1 MDSTTLESTLS
12 IKDDDFSNDSST
24 IFSTS
29 SVGESTTINVIED
42 LSSQDDTTTTTTRT
56 TTTTTTTATKESTTL
71 LPEASGIDTV
81 TELHESEEEKMHN
94 VTVRN
99 KNTTPSTSGKLE
111 QDFEHANSTVSVQ
124 TNRSRI
130 TNKSRYSGGYKRDS
144 LGSISWKILPGLR
157 MVYTRLTGNRAI
169 LINICVIG
177 NSIKTIGVSAFI
189 ISWNACRKFI
199 WTCPEGYTM

>member
-1 MDSTTLESTLS
+1 MDSTTLESTFS

-24 IFSTS
+24 IFSTN

-42 LSSQDDTTTTTTRT
+42 LSSQDDTTTTTT
-56 TTTTTTTATKESTTL
+56 TTTATKESTTL
-71 LPEASGIDTV
+71 LPKASGIDTV

-130 TNKSRYSGGYKRDS
+130 TNKSRILQWIQARLPWLDLLENITQTPDGLYSIDGK
-144 LGSISWKILPGLR
+144 
-157 MVYTRLTGNRAI
+157 
-169 LINICVIG
+169 
-177 NSIKTIGVSAFI
+177 
-189 ISWNACRKFI
+189 
-199 WTCPEGYTM
+199 

>member
-1 MDSTTLESTLS
+1 MDSTTLESTFS
-12 IKDDDFSNDSST
+12 IKDDDFSNESST
-24 IFSTS
+24 IFSTN

-42 LSSQDDTTTTTTRT
+42 LSSQDDTT

-130 TNKSRYSGGYKRDS
+130 TNKSRILQWIQARLPWLDLLENITQTPDGLYSIDGK
-144 LGSISWKILPGLR
+144 
-157 MVYTRLTGNRAI
+157 
-169 LINICVIG
+169 
-177 NSIKTIGVSAFI
+177 
-189 ISWNACRKFI
+189 
-199 WTCPEGYTM
+199 

>member
-1 MDSTTLESTLS
+1 MDSTTLESTFS

-24 IFSTS
+24 IFSTN

-42 LSSQDDTTTTTTRT
+42 LSSQDDTTTTTTT
-56 TTTTTTTATKESTTL
+56 TMATKESTTL

-130 TNKSRYSGGYKRDS
+130 TNKSRILQWIQARLPWLDLLENITQTPDGLYSIDGK
-144 LGSISWKILPGLR
+144 
-157 MVYTRLTGNRAI
+157 
-169 LINICVIG
+169 
-177 NSIKTIGVSAFI
+177 
-189 ISWNACRKFI
+189 
-199 WTCPEGYTM
+199 

>member
-189 ISWNACRKFI
+189 IS
-199 WTCPEGYTM
+199 

>member
-1 MDSTTLESTLS
+1 MDSTTLESTFS

-24 IFSTS
+24 IFSTN

-42 LSSQDDTTTTTTRT
+42 LSSQDDTT

-130 TNKSRYSGGYKRDS
+130 TNKSRILQWIQARLPWLDLLENITQTPDGLYSIDGK
-144 LGSISWKILPGLR
+144 
-157 MVYTRLTGNRAI
+157 
-169 LINICVIG
+169 
-177 NSIKTIGVSAFI
+177 
-189 ISWNACRKFI
+189 
-199 WTCPEGYTM
+199 

>member
-24 IFSTS
+24 IFSTN

-130 TNKSRYSGGYKRDS
+130 TNKSRILQWIQARLPWLDLLENITQTPDGLYSIDGK
-144 LGSISWKILPGLR
+144 
-157 MVYTRLTGNRAI
+157 
-169 LINICVIG
+169 
-177 NSIKTIGVSAFI
+177 
-189 ISWNACRKFI
+189 
-199 WTCPEGYTM
+199 

>member
-1 MDSTTLESTLS
+1 MDSTTLESTFS
-12 IKDDDFSNDSST
+12 IKDDDFSNESST
-24 IFSTS
+24 IFSTN

-42 LSSQDDTTTTTTRT
+42 LSSQDDTTTTTTT
-56 TTTTTTTATKESTTL
+56 TMATKESTTL

-94 VTVRN
+94 VTMRN

-130 TNKSRYSGGYKRDS
+130 TNKSRILQWIQARLPWLDLLENITQTPDGLYSIDGK
-144 LGSISWKILPGLR
+144 
-157 MVYTRLTGNRAI
+157 
-169 LINICVIG
+169 
-177 NSIKTIGVSAFI
+177 
-189 ISWNACRKFI
+189 
-199 WTCPEGYTM
+199 

>member
-1 MDSTTLESTLS
+1 MDSTTLESTFS

-24 IFSTS
+24 IFSTN

-42 LSSQDDTTTTTTRT
+42 LSSQDDTTTTTT
-56 TTTTTTTATKESTTL
+56 TTTATKESTTL
-71 LPEASGIDTV
+71 LPKASGIDTV

-94 VTVRN
+94 VTMRN

-130 TNKSRYSGGYKRDS
+130 TNKSRILQWIQARLPWLDLLENITQTPDGLYSIDGK
-144 LGSISWKILPGLR
+144 
-157 MVYTRLTGNRAI
+157 
-169 LINICVIG
+169 
-177 NSIKTIGVSAFI
+177 
-189 ISWNACRKFI
+189 
-199 WTCPEGYTM
+199 